1 MNSIYSR
8 NFFVTAGLVL
18 LSFVILASAMLGFA
32 RSFFINERREALD
45 NSAEEA
51 ARSSV
56 SSFAENHVLA
66 GWDLRMNITTISR
79 STGFHIFITDY
90 NGSVVSC
97 SDLQFVCEHLGR
109 RIPDDVIRSLSEAG
123 AYDSITT
130 LGGFYST
137 RYFVSA
143 TPIIWKSGDSS
154 LLLGYAFAASD
165 ATDIT
170 SSWANL
176 SLIFILTAAGVLL
189 AALVVSHVSSKKLA
203 KPLDEMA
210 VAAKKFAHGDWSARV
225 PLDDRT
231 DEIGA
236 LISAFNAM
244 ADSLERSEVQRR
256 EFIANV
262 SHELKTPM
270 TAIAGFAD
278 GILDGTIPP
287 ESQKKYL
294 ATISAETKR
303 LNRLVRD
310 MLEMSRS
317 QDLAADPI
325 KRKDFDISELLVQ
338 TLLNFEA
345 RANEKHLDVDLQL
358 PEDRMMVNANPD
370 AITQVVYNLL
380 DNAVKFASPDSM
392 LTLSLWKQNG
402 LAYVSVKNHGETI
415 PPEELSLIFGRFH
428 KTDRSRSRDRDGV
441 GLGLYLVKSILNSHD
456 QDIAVTSRD
465 GVTEFVFTLALAG
478 KPAAGKQSS
487 KQTKAANKQRPS
499 A

>member
-1 MNSIYSR
+1 M
-8 NFFVTAGLVL
+8 
-18 LSFVILASAMLGFA
+18 
-32 RSFFINERREALD
+32 
-45 NSAEEA
+45 
-51 ARSSV
+51 
-56 SSFAENHVLA
+56 
-66 GWDLRMNITTISR
+66 
-79 STGFHIFITDY
+79 
-90 NGSVVSC
+90 
-97 SDLQFVCEHLGR
+97 
-109 RIPDDVIRSLSEAG
+109 
-123 AYDSITT
+123 
-130 LGGFYST
+130 
-137 RYFVSA
+137 
-143 TPIIWKSGDSS
+143 
-154 LLLGYAFAASD
+154 
-165 ATDIT
+165 
-170 SSWANL
+170 
-176 SLIFILTAAGVLL
+176 LTAAGVLL
-189 AALVVSHVSSKKLA
+189 AALVLSHVSSKKLA

-210 VAAKKFAHGDWSARV
+210 VAARKFAHGDWSARV

-287 ESQKKYL
+287 EAQKKYL

-317 QDLAADPI
+317 QDSATDPV

-338 TLLNFEA
+338 TLLNFET

-358 PEDRMMVNANPD
+358 PEERMMVNANPD

-380 DNAVKFASPDSM
+380 DNAVKFASPNSM
-392 LTLSLWKQNG
+392 LTLALWKQNG

-478 KPAAGKQSS
+478 KPVSG
-487 KQTKAANKQRPS
+487 KQTKAANKQKPT

>member
-32 RSFFINERREALD
+32 RGFFINERREALD

-66 GWDLRMNITTISR
+66 GWDLRMSITTISR
-79 STGFHIFITDY
+79 STDFHIFITDY
-90 NGSVVSC
+90 NGNVVSC

-109 RIPDDVIRSLSEAG
+109 HIPDDVIQTISDTG
-123 AYDSITT
+123 AYDAIST
-130 LGGFYST
+130 LNGFYDT
-137 RYFVSA
+137 RYFVAA
-143 TPIIWKSGDSS
+143 TPIIWNSGDTS

-165 ATDIT
+165 STDIA

-176 SLIFILTAAGVLL
+176 SLIFVLTAAGVLL
-189 AALVVSHVSSKKLA
+189 AALVLSHVSSKKLA

-210 VAAKKFAHGDWSARV
+210 VAARKFAHGDWSARV

-287 ESQKKYL
+287 EAQKKYL

-317 QDLAADPI
+317 RDLAADPV

-338 TLLNFEA
+338 TLLNFET

-358 PEDRMMVNANPD
+358 PEERMMVNANPD

-380 DNAVKFASPDSM
+380 DNAVKFASPNSM
-392 LTLSLWKQNG
+392 LTLALWKQNG

-478 KPAAGKQSS
+478 KPVSG
-487 KQTKAANKQRPS
+487 KQTKAANKQKPT